1 VRGPE
6 DVFAGSRLPATCRC
20 RRGKNGDG
28 WGKVAKA
35 GESWE
40 NDGNATETQ
49 LPPVLLSVAVAPSRR
64 KTGSGV
70 PLPFPL

>member
-1 VRGPE
+1 VP
-6 DVFAGSRLPATCRC
+6 LPQRE
-20 RRGKNGDG
+20 NGDG

-49 LPPVLLSVAVAPSRR
+49 LPPVLLSVAVAPGRR
-64 KTGSGV
+64 KNGIWSAASV
-70 PLPFPL
+70 SALKQFVRLNLLAHPY